1 MSADV
6 ESDIEGVAALS
17 SMSPQP
23 VSETT
28 SLLPKPATK
37 EQRSWFRQATP
48 AKLVLFVIL
57 ASLSVSFEVD
67 FAHDNL
73 TDDHMIHS
81 EGSDAL
87 PSY

>member
-6 ESDIEGVAALS
+6 ESDIEGIAALS
-17 SMSPQP
+17 SISSQP

-48 AKLVLFVIL
+48 AKLVFFVIL
-57 ASLSVSFEVD
+57 ASLSVSFKVD
-67 FAHDNL
+67 FAN
-73 TDDHMIHS
+73 DDLADDRMIHS
-81 EGSDAL
+81 EGSDAV